1 MERYLQYCEK
11 AADETKFLVKA
22 EPLQVCSLVASNPH
36 TAATWLQIFDAATIA
51 SVTLGTTLPLRSIAV
66 PAGGSVVL
74 DRPCLEVQK
83 GLVVALTSGQFNG
96 SAPGADGTINLAYKL
111 I

>member
-1 MERYLQYCEK
+1 MERHLQYCEK

-22 EPLQVCSLVASNPH
+22 SPLKVCSLVASNPH
-36 TAATWLQIFDAATIA
+36 SAATFLQMFDAAAIA
-51 SVTLGTTLPLRSIAV
+51 DVTLGTTLPLRSIAL

-74 DRPCLEVQK
+74 ERPCLEVQK
-83 GLVVALTSGQFNG
+83 GLVVAITSGQFNG
-96 SAPGADGTINLAYKL
+96 TAPGADGTIGLSYKL